1 MLEGTS
7 KKKIYNANNKRNK
20 TIMQEYIDFQQSF
33 MTKMKFRIKERQYVL
48 NGEKVINYQKIKMFQ
63 FPI

>member
-1 MLEGTS
+1 
-7 KKKIYNANNKRNK
+7 
-20 TIMQEYIDFQQSF
+20 MQKYIDFQQFF

-48 NGEKVINYQKIKMFQ
+48 NGEKVINYKKIKMFQ